1 VPFVVLS
8 YYNPILAMG
17 LDHFLRKACESGVDG
32 IVVPDLPVEEGDEFR
47 NLALK
52 HNIDN
57 IYLVAPNTSNTRL
70 RTVLDKSKGFL
81 YLVSLYGVTG
91 PRDSLSPQALETVKK
106 VKSLARGKV
115 PVSAG
120 FGVSQPEHV
129 SAIIRSGADGAI
141 VGSALVNI
149 VSQHLESPNEAP
161 DHLKSSVAKLKASK
175 RKSGGGCLKF
185 ERTINGSV
193 QGPNYS
199 RFEGRPPLRY
209 HLHHRENY
217 RSGSEHAFSDRKRYG
232 RSGGSNRRCCR
243 SGCYETPR
251 FQRQARSAF
260 AGGNIECKQE
270 KLPSALHGRHK
281 DPGWQEAWD
290 VKTLHSDTQ

>member
-1 VPFVVLS
+1 MPSTSHNEDRIEAKFRELHSRGEGALVAYLTGGDPDPKAFLANSTALIEGGADIVEVGIPFSDPIADGPVIQASSMRALSQRATPAGVLDLIGELSSQCPVPFVVLS

-17 LDHFLRKACESGVDG
+17 LDRFLRKARESGVDG
-32 IVVPDLPVEEGDEFR
+32 IVVPDLPFEESDEFR
-47 NLALK
+47 NIALK

-57 IYLVAPNTSNTRL
+57 IYLVAPNTSRTRL

-91 PRDSLSPQALETVKK
+91 PRDYLSPQALETVKK

-161 DHLKSSVAKLKASK
+161 DHLKSAVAKLKAST
-175 RKSGGGCLKF
+175 RKS
-185 ERTINGSV
+185 
-193 QGPNYS
+193 
-199 RFEGRPPLRY
+199 
-209 HLHHRENY
+209 
-217 RSGSEHAFSDRKRYG
+217 
-232 RSGGSNRRCCR
+232 
-243 SGCYETPR
+243 
-251 FQRQARSAF
+251 
-260 AGGNIECKQE
+260 
-270 KLPSALHGRHK
+270 
-281 DPGWQEAWD
+281 
-290 VKTLHSDTQ
+290 

>member
-1 VPFVVLS
+1 LPSISPSEDRIEAKFRELGSHGEGALIAYLTGGDPDPKAFLANSTALIEGGADIVEVGIPFSDPIADGPVIQASSMRALSQGATPVGILGLIRELSSQFPVPFVVLS

-17 LDHFLRKACESGVDG
+17 LDRFLEKARESGVDG
-32 IVVPDLPVEEGDEFR
+32 IVVPDLPVEESCEFR

-57 IYLVAPNTSNTRL
+57 IYLVAPNTSRTRL

-91 PRDSLSPQALETVKK
+91 PRDCLSPQALETVKK

-161 DHLKSSVAKLKASK
+161 DHLKSAVAKLKAST
-175 RKSGGGCLKF
+175 RKS
-185 ERTINGSV
+185 
-193 QGPNYS
+193 
-199 RFEGRPPLRY
+199 
-209 HLHHRENY
+209 
-217 RSGSEHAFSDRKRYG
+217 
-232 RSGGSNRRCCR
+232 
-243 SGCYETPR
+243 
-251 FQRQARSAF
+251 
-260 AGGNIECKQE
+260 
-270 KLPSALHGRHK
+270 
-281 DPGWQEAWD
+281 
-290 VKTLHSDTQ
+290 

>member
-1 VPFVVLS
+1 LIAYLTGGDPDPKAFLANCTALIEGGADIVEVGIPFSDPIADGPVIQASSMRALSRGATPVGILGLIRELSSQFPVPFVVLS

-17 LDHFLRKACESGVDG
+17 LDRFLEKARESGVDG
-32 IVVPDLPVEEGDEFR
+32 IVVPDLPVEESYEFG

-57 IYLVAPNTSNTRL
+57 IYLVAPNTSTTRL

-106 VKSLARGKV
+106 VKSLASGKV

-129 SAIIRSGADGAI
+129 SAIIKSGADGVI

-161 DHLKSSVAKLKASK
+161 DHLKSSVSKLKAST
-175 RKSGGGCLKF
+175 RKS
-185 ERTINGSV
+185 
-193 QGPNYS
+193 
-199 RFEGRPPLRY
+199 
-209 HLHHRENY
+209 
-217 RSGSEHAFSDRKRYG
+217 
-232 RSGGSNRRCCR
+232 
-243 SGCYETPR
+243 
-251 FQRQARSAF
+251 
-260 AGGNIECKQE
+260 
-270 KLPSALHGRHK
+270 
-281 DPGWQEAWD
+281 
-290 VKTLHSDTQ
+290 

>member
-1 VPFVVLS
+1 MPSISPSEDRIEAKFRELGSHGEGALIAYLTGGDPDPKAFLANSTALIEGGADIVEVGIPFSDPIADGPVIQASSMRALSQGATPVGILGLIRELSSQFPVPFVVLS

-17 LDHFLRKACESGVDG
+17 LDRFLEKARESGVDG
-32 IVVPDLPVEEGDEFR
+32 IVVPDLPVEESCEFR

-57 IYLVAPNTSNTRL
+57 IYLVAPNTSRTRL

-91 PRDSLSPQALETVKK
+91 PRDCLSPQALETVKK

-161 DHLKSSVAKLKASK
+161 DHLKSAVAKLKAST
-175 RKSGGGCLKF
+175 RKS
-185 ERTINGSV
+185 
-193 QGPNYS
+193 
-199 RFEGRPPLRY
+199 
-209 HLHHRENY
+209 
-217 RSGSEHAFSDRKRYG
+217 
-232 RSGGSNRRCCR
+232 
-243 SGCYETPR
+243 
-251 FQRQARSAF
+251 
-260 AGGNIECKQE
+260 
-270 KLPSALHGRHK
+270 
-281 DPGWQEAWD
+281 
-290 VKTLHSDTQ
+290 